1 MTDDHLQGKLECLHY
16 KYLTEGDWTPGHSL
30 HLQKLGT
37 SPTVRLS
44 RRHHSYPH
52 WSLLGWNDHFH
63 SKICKFPRNDFL
75 EKKKGT
81 WRSCKLTYSFRPLSM
96 WTQFSLRSILGFFF
110 IFSPIDFICSK
121 EYSFSASSFSPP
133 SIRGSGRMTH
143 RKIKQLFH
151 EQYQIMDIC
160 NVNTSSKWSV
170 GHVLILYQK
179 KKKTGSR
186 SLGNDIVYLHGLLH
200 YAYCI
205 LIEEHTE
212 ESNRTR
218 LGLMFYVRTVLV

>member
-44 RRHHSYPH
+44 QRHHSYPH
-52 WSLLGWNDHFH
+52 LNLLGWNDHFH
-63 SKICKFPRNDFL
+63 SKICKFPRNNFL
-75 EKKKGT
+75 EKKGNVKILQT
-81 WRSCKLTYSFRPLSM
+81 NLSIPPTFHVDPILTSIHFR
-96 WTQFSLRSILGFFF
+96 FFF
-110 IFSPIDFICSK
+110 SFFPPLISFAPKNI
-121 EYSFSASSFSPP
+121 SFSASSFSPP

-151 EQYQIMDIC
+151 EQYQIMYIC

-179 KKKTGSR
+179 KKKPE
-186 SLGNDIVYLHGLLH
+186 VE
-200 YAYCI
+200 A
-205 LIEEHTE
+205 
-212 ESNRTR
+212 
-218 LGLMFYVRTVLV
+218 

>member
-75 EKKKGT
+75 EKKKGDVKILQT
-81 WRSCKLTYSFRPLSM
+81 NLFIPPTFHVDPILTSIHFR
-96 WTQFSLRSILGFFF
+96 FFFHFFPHWFHLLQRIFVFCVF
-110 IFSPIDFICSK
+110 IFSTKYTWEWANDSQKDKAALSWTISNYGHLQCKYQFKMVRWTCPNFISK
-121 EYSFSASSFSPP
+121 EKKNRKSKPRKWYCVSSWASTLRILHFD
-133 SIRGSGRMTH
+133 RRAYW
-143 RKIKQLFH
+143 RKQ
-151 EQYQIMDIC
+151 
-160 NVNTSSKWSV
+160 
-170 GHVLILYQK
+170 
-179 KKKTGSR
+179 
-186 SLGNDIVYLHGLLH
+186 
-200 YAYCI
+200 
-205 LIEEHTE
+205 
-212 ESNRTR
+212 
-218 LGLMFYVRTVLV
+218 

>member
-1 MTDDHLQGKLECLHY
+1 
-16 KYLTEGDWTPGHSL
+16 
-30 HLQKLGT
+30 
-37 SPTVRLS
+37 
-44 RRHHSYPH
+44 
-52 WSLLGWNDHFH
+52 
-63 SKICKFPRNDFL
+63 
-75 EKKKGT
+75 
-81 WRSCKLTYSFRPLSM
+81 
-96 WTQFSLRSILGFFF
+96 
-110 IFSPIDFICSK
+110 
-121 EYSFSASSFSPP
+121 
-133 SIRGSGRMTH
+133 MTH

-218 LGLMFYVRTVLV
+218 LGLMFYVRRVLV